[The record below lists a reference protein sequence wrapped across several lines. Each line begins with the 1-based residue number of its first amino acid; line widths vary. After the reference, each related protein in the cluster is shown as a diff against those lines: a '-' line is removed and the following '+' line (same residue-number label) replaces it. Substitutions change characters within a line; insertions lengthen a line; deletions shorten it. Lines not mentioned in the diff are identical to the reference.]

1 MLPKDL
7 PPFIGMPNY
16 FYAWRD
22 IGVLGAIH
30 NKIILVTREQAAGG
44 GEPIRQSQRQQVRQ
58 DCKHHIATDTSAVLL
73 GLVVHNAAIQDKDGA
88 TQVLKSIVK
97 RWPALADGGYAGPK
111 LKGEL
116 KRVGRFALE
125 IVRRPEG

>member
-1 MLPKDL
+1 MALTSCRRRMLPKDL

-73 GLVVHNAAIQDKDGA
+73 
-88 TQVLKSIVK
+88 
-97 RWPALADGGYAGPK
+97 ALSFTMLQSKIRMAP
-111 LKGEL
+111 L
-116 KRVGRFALE
+116 RCSSQS
-125 IVRRPEG
+125 